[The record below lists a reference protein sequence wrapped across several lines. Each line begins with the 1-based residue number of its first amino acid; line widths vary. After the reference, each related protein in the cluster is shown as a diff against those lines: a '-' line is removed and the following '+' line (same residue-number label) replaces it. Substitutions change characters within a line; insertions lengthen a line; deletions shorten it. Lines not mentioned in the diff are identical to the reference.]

1 MPEPLQAK
9 LLRVIET
16 ESFYPIGDNQLRE
29 VDIRIVAA
37 TNKDIKAA
45 VEAGAFR
52 ADLYYRLAVVPIKIP
67 PLRERVADIALIA
80 QSMFNDLK
88 SQNKTSAETID
99 ESVFSILQGYE
110 WPGNVRELR
119 NVVTHMALLAGG
131 KVITA
136 NEIPFYMTQE
146 GVDFSIP
153 ENYEELKNLKKT
165 VKDEA
170 VAKIETSFLRNA
182 LTINNW
188 NVSKTA
194 EATGIDRRLLQNMMK
209 KYGIT
214 KP

>member
-1 MPEPLQAK
+1 MPEALQAK

-16 ESFYPIGDNQLRE
+16 ESFYPIGDNHLRE

-37 TNKDIKAA
+37 TNKDIKEA
-45 VEAGAFR
+45 VEAGSFR

-67 PLRERVADIALIA
+67 PLRERSTDIALIA
-80 QSMFNDLK
+80 QSIFKDLRIQK
-88 SQNKTSAETID
+88 KTSAEEID
-99 ESVFSILQGYE
+99 ESVFSIFQSYS

-119 NVVTHMALLAGG
+119 NVVTHMALLAAGRI
-131 KVITA
+131 ITA

-146 GVDFSIP
+146 GQDFPIP
-153 ENYEELKNLKKT
+153 SSYEELKNLKKT
-165 VKDEA
+165 VKNEA

-182 LTINNW
+182 LTMNNW